1 MVSFDIELAS
11 ASVRE
16 SLNDLIDEWDSD
28 AVYVTGTNVEYAI
41 YLEMGT
47 RDMPPYPFFRPAI
60 VQFKADPEGFITG
73 NTAFNSVREI
83 PNGDQLVRALATA
96 FENQITANASALSA
110 VERSPGVHPEHP
122 KRVTGNLAAS
132 ISAQRVK

>member
-1 MVSFDIELAS
+1 MVQFDIELDS

-16 SLNDLIDEWDSD
+16 SLNDLVDEWDTD
-28 AVYVTGTNVEYAI
+28 AVYVTGTNVEYAV
-41 YLEMGT
+41 YLEFGT
-47 RDMPPYPFFRPAI
+47 RKMPPYPFFRPAI
-60 VQFKADPEGFITG
+60 VQFKADPEGFLTG
-73 NTAFNSVREI
+73 NTAFSSVREI

-96 FENQITANASALSA
+96 FENQITANASALSGLD
-110 VERSPGVHPEHP
+110 RSPGVDPDHP